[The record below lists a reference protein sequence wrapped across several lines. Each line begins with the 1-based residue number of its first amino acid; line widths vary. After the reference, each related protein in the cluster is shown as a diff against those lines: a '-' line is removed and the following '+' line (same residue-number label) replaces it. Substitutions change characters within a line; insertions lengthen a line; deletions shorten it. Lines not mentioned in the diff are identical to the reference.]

1 MASFGQNMAASG
13 GGDGGGVTN
22 IIQNIQTCLDIQIQM
37 TINAEAK
44 DMTEISFMFIQNIK
58 GTTLL
63 VRSPLLII
71 LQTTIITVVCGVL
84 SVLQTLGRRL
94 T

>member
-1 MASFGQNMAASG
+1 MVG
-13 GGDGGGVTN
+13 GGTN

>member
-13 GGDGGGVTN
+13 GGDGDGVTN